1 MAKRLTGKTIRSAVV
16 GYGPACNMGKLHATY
31 MNDNPRFDL
40 VAVCDINPVRADEA
54 KKDFPQIDTYTSL
67 AEMLRRDD
75 LDLVSVVVPHNV
87 HAKVVLQ
94 CLRAG
99 KHAIVEKPM
108 CLTVAEGRQMIA
120 EAKRRGLMFT
130 CFQNRRLDG
139 DFLAIREVIES
150 GLIGDVFHIETY
162 GGGYH
167 RPGSS
172 WRSEKKIVGG
182 PLYDWGAHFV
192 DWVLNLVPSKV
203 ADVTGFFHKLVWHE
217 VTNEDQGRAIVR
229 FANGAVADIQLSNIA
244 MIGKARWRILGTQGA
259 ITDGPNNSLKVMTLV
274 QGRQAEITVPYK
286 PTKWEEYYVH
296 IADHLLRGRPL
307 LVKPEES
314 LRAIAV
320 IEGAERSAK
329 AKKPV
334 APAVA

>member
-1 MAKRLTGKTIRSAVV
+1 MARRVTGKTIRSAVV

-31 MNDNPRFDL
+31 MNNNPEFDL
-40 VAVCDINPVRADEA
+40 KAVCDINPARAEEA
-54 KKDFPQIDTYTSL
+54 KKDFPHVDTYTSL
-67 AEMLRRDD
+67 ARMLQRDD
-75 LDLVSVVVPHNV
+75 IGLVSVVVPHNV
-87 HAKVVLQ
+87 HSRVVLQ

-108 CLTVAEGRQMIA
+108 CLTVREGQQMIA
-120 EAKRRGLMFT
+120 EAKKRRLMFT

-150 GLIGDVFHIETY
+150 GLIGEVFHVETF

-167 RPGSS
+167 KPGTS
-172 WRSEKKIVGG
+172 WRSDKKIVGG

-192 DWVLNLVPSKV
+192 DWVLNLIPSKIV
-203 ADVTGFFHKLVWHE
+203 DVTGLFHKLVWHE

-229 FANGAVADIQLSNIA
+229 FASGAVADIQLSSIA
-244 MIGKARWRILGTQGA
+244 MVGKARWRILGTQGG
-259 ITDGPNNSLKVMTLV
+259 ITDGPNNTLKVMTLV
-274 QGRQAEITVPYK
+274 QGRHAEITVPHK
-286 PTKWEEYYVH
+286 PTKWEEYYAN
-296 IADHLLRGRPL
+296 IADHLLRGKPL
-307 LVKPEES
+307 LVRPEES

-329 AKKPV
+329 AGKPLRV
-334 APAVA
+334 PCP